1 MPGTMTR
8 KVLLAST
15 VLATGLL
22 AAGFGLHDT
31 WNRALLVLAAGAF
44 WLLGQRLGWRWAA
57 STALIFFALMAVLG
71 TWLAVPGEW
80 LLLGWVAAL
89 SAWEL
94 EHFVRGM
101 ADAGHVEDAPELER
115 CHLRRLLIV
124 DGLAVLLG
132 GLALR
137 VKVEIGFGAA
147 FVLALLAVFGLSRA
161 IRFLRYEGD

>member
-1 MPGTMTR
+1 MP
-8 KVLLAST
+8 VST

-31 WNRALLVLAAGAF
+31 WNRALLVLAAGAL
-44 WLLGQRLGWRWAA
+44 WLLGQRLGWRWVA
-57 STALIFFALMAVLG
+57 STVLIFFVLMAILG
-71 TWLAVPGEW
+71 IWLAVPGEW

-94 EHFVRGM
+94 EHFARGM
-101 ADAGHVEDAPELER
+101 ADAGCVEDAQDLEQ

-137 VKVEIGFGAA
+137 IKVKIGFGAA

-161 IRFLRYEGD
+161 IRFLRYEED